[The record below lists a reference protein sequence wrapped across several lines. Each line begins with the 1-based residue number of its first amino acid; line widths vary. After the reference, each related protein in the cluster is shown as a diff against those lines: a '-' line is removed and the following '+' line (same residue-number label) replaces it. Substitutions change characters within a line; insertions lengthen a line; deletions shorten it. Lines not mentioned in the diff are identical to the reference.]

1 MNSDDI
7 EIFRHRI
14 RECEQWLERQGIASL
29 LVFAHGSNLGPAT
42 KSHGY
47 MRYLCGWDGHQ
58 NDTALLI
65 SPGTEPT
72 LVVTNIF
79 ALYFSQSYFWI
90 KNVRFVKAPA
100 LGGELAALCGQQN
113 GERSRLGT
121 LGLGEMPLSA
131 WLGFKERIQDRE
143 LIDVAAHFDE
153 LRVVKDAHQMRRHRQ
168 AAALCDHLFE
178 TLAAEIKQPRP
189 AYQLQAELERSARY
203 AGAEFCM
210 TWLTV
215 GPQADYCRFF
225 KAECERTPQ
234 RGDQVLLGIYLMLDG
249 YWGHAIRTGS
259 MGEPSAAQQ
268 RVFDTAQRMWQGMLG
283 ALEVGRDLG
292 GVHDAAEAALVADFP
307 DDEGRVFRFRH
318 GHGLGHSYEDPVSSL
333 AFPQHY
339 DASPGARASVA
350 GREGMLFEIHPNLFV
365 PGIGGAAIGDMV
377 ALEAKGHSILTSYPR
392 HHLDW
397 TA

>member
-1 MNSDDI
+1 MNDEDI
-7 EIFRHRI
+7 EIFRQRI
-14 RECEQWLERQGIASL
+14 RECERWLEGQGIASL

-58 NDTALLI
+58 NDTALI
-65 SPGTEPT
+65 IRPGAEPR

-90 KNVRFVKAPA
+90 KNVHFVKAAA
-100 LGGELAALCGQQN
+100 LGGELAALCACREEGQ
-113 GERSRLGT
+113 RLGT
-121 LGLGEMPLSA
+121 LGLGEMPMNA
-131 WLGFKERIQDRE
+131 WVRFQEAVPHRE

-153 LRVVKDAHQMRRHRQ
+153 LRLVKDAHQMRRHRQ

-178 TLAAEIKQPRP
+178 TLAAEIKHPRP

-210 TWLTV
+210 TWLTI

-249 YWGHAIRTGS
+249 YWGHAIRTGT
-259 MGEPSAAQQ
+259 MGEPSVAQQ
-268 RVFDTAQRMWQGMLG
+268 RVFDTAWRMWQDMLD
-283 ALEVGRDLG
+283 ALKVGCDLG
-292 GVHDAAEAALVADFP
+292 GVHDAAEAALIAGFP
-307 DDEGRVFRFRH
+307 EEQKSVFRFRH

-339 DASPGARASVA
+339 DADPGARASVA
-350 GREGMLFEIHPNLFV
+350 AREGMLFEIHPNLFV
-365 PGIGGAAIGDMV
+365 PDVGGAAIGDMV
-377 ALEAKGHSILTSYPR
+377 ALGGQGHEILTHYPR

-397 TA
+397 TR

>member
-1 MNSDDI
+1 MNDKDV
-7 EIFRHRI
+7 EIFKQRI
-14 RECEQWLERQGIASL
+14 RECERWMKEQGMVSL

-58 NDTALLI
+58 NDTALI
-65 SPGTEPT
+65 IRPGNEPV

-90 KNVRFVKAPA
+90 KNVRFVKAAA
-100 LGGELAALCGQQN
+100 LGSELAAMCGQREEN
-113 GERSRLGT
+113 RCRLGT
-121 LGLGEMPLSA
+121 LGLGEMPVNS
-131 WLGFKERIQDRE
+131 WLALQEGIRGCEM
-143 LIDVAAHFDE
+143 IDAAPHFDE
-153 LRVVKDAHQMRRHRQ
+153 LRLVKDAHQMRRHQQ

-178 TLAAEIKQPRP
+178 TLAAEIKRPRP
-189 AYQLQAELERSARY
+189 AYQLQAELEHRARY

-225 KAECERTPQ
+225 KEECERTPQ

-249 YWGHAIRTGS
+249 YWGHAIRTGT
-259 MGEPSAAQQ
+259 MGQPSASQQ
-268 RVFDTAQRMWQGMLG
+268 RVFDTAQRMWQGMLD
-283 ALEVGRDLG
+283 ALKAGQNLTH
-292 GVHDAAEAALVADFP
+292 VHDAAEAALAADFP
-307 DDEGRVFRFRH
+307 EDQERVFRFRH

-339 DASPGARASVA
+339 DLDRSARPNVA
-350 GREGMLFEIHPNLFV
+350 GRAGMLFEIHPNLFV
-365 PGIGGAAIGDMV
+365 PGVGGAAIGDMV
-377 ALEAKGHSILTSYPR
+377 ALEEQGYSILTSYPR

-397 TA
+397 AA